1 MNYGKYG
8 VTRAELEPIIDDGIQ
23 NYDLSLEAI
32 YSGLR
37 MSLASAFNEHEYF
50 SLDDVMAITGESR
63 EELLQRIEKCRQEL
77 LDDKPTC
84 SAKIQGR
91 LIYFRLFLLS
101 RKASNAITKL
111 PKAISKANIPM
122 KIEMISK
129 AVICATSPLMY
140 SGKPGMKFW
149 EVTTLQHDC
158 SSLIFYHI
166 LSFMTIPRFPYK
178 YYFPIFLFE

>member
-1 MNYGKYG
+1 MEKDTLINNLLANYGKYG

-91 LIYFRLFLLS
+91 LIYFRLFFLS
-101 RKASNAITKL
+101 
-111 PKAISKANIPM
+111 M
-122 KIEMISK
+122 
-129 AVICATSPLMY
+129 
-140 SGKPGMKFW
+140 
-149 EVTTLQHDC
+149 
-158 SSLIFYHI
+158 
-166 LSFMTIPRFPYK
+166 
-178 YYFPIFLFE
+178 